1 MSPTPSPP
9 TSPACRRRQLGPP
22 SCSASAPGWGCRR
35 KDSTATSTSRIRRRR
50 RCSSLYASA
59 ACRSA
64 GWRSWRSA
72 RRRWRAAGWRNSEQ
86 GARSRDARARRARR
100 DARLGGR
107 RARGRRAADGGNQG
121 RRRCRVGGEPRR
133 PAAPGD
139 GSGGHGN
146 QRLLASSRGAGRTV
160 GGARRRVRRY
170 SRRRGRGAGR
180 EYRSRPARAAARG
193 GGGGMSPQTRA
204 VENWTL
210 QPLTDFVR
218 EASVRLVLVLT
229 PSGQVLAQSGFSRAV
244 DVMSAAALAAAIVAT
259 TGELARQ
266 LRQQP
271 FAALSHQGPKMGFF
285 LATFVTDRGTLAV
298 LAVYD
303 LDVSSLGLVQLF
315 YEQLATELKAATPKG
330 TVPKQ
335 VLAADFERELT
346 DSLNT
351 LFGR

>member
-1 MSPTPSPP
+1 MRSPP
-9 TSPACRRRQLGPP
+9 TSPACRRKRLGLP
-22 SCSASAPGWGCRR
+22 SCSASARGWDCRR
-35 KDSTATSTSRIRRRR
+35 KVSTATSTSPTRRPRR
-50 RCSSLYASA
+50 SSSSCASA

-72 RRRWRAAGWRNSEQ
+72 RPRWRAAGWRNSEQ
-86 GARSRDARARRARR
+86 GARSHHARARSARC
-100 DARLGGR
+100 DARLDGR
-107 RARGRRAADGGNQG
+107 RTRDRRAAHGRDQGACGRCPRGESGRPPGARHGCGRDG
-121 RRRCRVGGEPRR
+121 RRC
-133 PAAPGD
+133 
-139 GSGGHGN
+139 
-146 QRLLASSRGAGRTV
+146 LLASSRGARGIT
-160 GGARRRVRRY
+160 RRPRERH
-170 SRRRGRGAGR
+170 SRRRGRGARR
-180 EYRSRPARAAARG
+180 EHRSRPPRAAPRCRG
-193 GGGGMSPQTRA
+193 GSMSPQTRA
-204 VENWTL
+204 VESWTL
-210 QPLTDFVR
+210 QPLTDFVK

-229 PSGQVLAQSGFSRAV
+229 PAGQVLAQSGFSRAV

-266 LRQQP
+266 LQQPP
-271 FAALSHQGPKMGFF
+271 FAALSHQGPKHGFF
-285 LATFVTDRGTLAV
+285 LATFVTDRGALAV

-315 YEQLATELKAATPKG
+315 YEQLAADLKAATPKG